1 MIKLNI
7 QTGTQKV
14 SFSLGE
20 VTYFY
25 GPNYDLKFDIIQ
37 TLRKHFF
44 NVDQSEYDYE
54 KEQTSRIFINDEALN
69 IKKWKYYE
77 LTPMFNLET
86 EFKLGS
92 KSLMIQYVESN
103 LVNIEYEEEVSSINI
118 LYQTLNELMTEKL
131 NIEDFEVE
139 IEPKLIELSLKT
151 IIKSLELKLLKEEH
165 IASTHNLTYS
175 EIMKFQIFIAKSIA
189 KNNPHKHYIF
199 KVDLPKLN
207 EDIIKSLKDIENAH
221 FIIVNEHDIL
231 ETPRENVIYF
241 GKEIINFSDDV
252 LLYEKIML
260 EYGSITTLEDLNI
273 IIKQFLTKEDNEI
286 TRILK
291 ENL

>member
-20 VTYFY
+20 TTYFY

-199 KVDLPKLN
+199 KVDLPQLN
-207 EDIIKSLKDIENAH
+207 KDIINSLKDVENAH

-231 ETPRENVIYF
+231 ETPKENVIYF
-241 GKEIINFSDDV
+241 GKEIISFSDDV

-260 EYGSITTLEDLNI
+260 EYGSITTLDDLNI
-273 IIKQFLTKEDNEI
+273 IIKQFLKKEDNKI

>member
-25 GPNYDLKFDIIQ
+25 DLNYDLKFDIIQ

-86 EFKLGS
+86 EFKLEVT
-92 KSLMIQYVESN
+92 LMIQYVESN

-118 LYQTLNELMTEKL
+118 LYQTLNELSTEKL

-165 IASTHNLTYS
+165 IA
-175 EIMKFQIFIAKSIA
+175 
-189 KNNPHKHYIF
+189 
-199 KVDLPKLN
+199 
-207 EDIIKSLKDIENAH
+207 
-221 FIIVNEHDIL
+221 
-231 ETPRENVIYF
+231 
-241 GKEIINFSDDV
+241 
-252 LLYEKIML
+252 
-260 EYGSITTLEDLNI
+260 
-273 IIKQFLTKEDNEI
+273 
-286 TRILK
+286 
-291 ENL
+291 